1 MVFFP
6 LQLPKHSKKKTEQ
19 SPAGPECPC
28 QGGSR
33 LCSTAAGSSWDAPGQ
48 SGPQSH
54 CSQQRLW
61 GRAVQELRFGHH
73 KMSPHIAKLICTEV
87 YLRAPF
93 PFLCKENTVQPR
105 QLSWL
110 QRGVHSIPGD
120 PAESLGTPAALPQP
134 SRLLSI
140 SPSRSQAAPSAQH
153 HIPLKAPGLP
163 LSSPSPY
170 STAEQGGGRAAF
182 CPKHPTPSQHHNP
195 TAQTWN
201 RHNTPRGGDLRGGQ
215 GENGVVFLSCFLRDR
230 HLSADSPAELGVQA
244 AAMVLC

>member
-87 YLRAPF
+87 YPRAPF
-93 PFLCKENTVQPR
+93 PFLCKENTIQPR

-120 PAESLGTPAALPQP
+120 PAESLGTQLPSHSPHSYSAFPPAGLKQLQVHSTTFPSKPRGCHCPVPAPTALRNREGAEQP
-134 SRLLSI
+134 S
-140 SPSRSQAAPSAQH
+140 APNTQH
-153 HIPLKAPGLP
+153 HH
-163 LSSPSPY
+163 
-170 STAEQGGGRAAF
+170 STTTLQHRLGTGI
-182 CPKHPTPSQHHNP
+182 KH
-195 TAQTWN
+195 
-201 RHNTPRGGDLRGGQ
+201 L
-215 GENGVVFLSCFLRDR
+215 GE
-230 HLSADSPAELGVQA
+230 ET
-244 AAMVLC
+244 